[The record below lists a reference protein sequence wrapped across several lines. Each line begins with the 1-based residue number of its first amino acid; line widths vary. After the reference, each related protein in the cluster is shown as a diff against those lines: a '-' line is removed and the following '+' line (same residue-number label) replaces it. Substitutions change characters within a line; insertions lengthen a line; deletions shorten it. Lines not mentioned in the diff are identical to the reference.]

1 MYMNLV
7 IGRFRIYHLYKW
19 HGPFPDFLI
28 TLETK
33 ETKNIQELFAVIYKE
48 RIRDCIVR
56 LYRENKQNK
65 KNNIASIYIL
75 IKQYYK
81 MDFHARMGLSAYW
94 HALIS
99 VSSQNYKLKC
109 K

>member
-1 MYMNLV
+1 MNLV

-48 RIRDCIVR
+48 RKEYVIV
-56 LYRENKQNK
+56 
-65 KNNIASIYIL
+65 
-75 IKQYYK
+75 
-81 MDFHARMGLSAYW
+81 
-94 HALIS
+94 
-99 VSSQNYKLKC
+99 
-109 K
+109 